1 VKSLDRAAI
10 TTVVRRGE
18 TSIRIG
24 PWSDFPGV
32 AQLVA
37 LPSPRPTEP
46 DAIGAALDTAARLG
60 FSHVRTGA
68 LGPGEIAPYTAH
80 GFEVEATLVL
90 LRHGLRDL
98 VPRQET
104 FRRARRSDWS
114 TLAAI
119 DDAAFPPYWHFDERS
134 LRDAQ
139 GATPSSRTRVAGGRS
154 PIGYAITGRTGSTG
168 FVQRLAVHP
177 SAMGRGIGRAL
188 TLDGLHWLRR
198 RGSKQAFVNTQDDNE
213 RALALY
219 LDLGFLAEP
228 QPLLVLARTAG
239 GAGR

>member
-1 VKSLDRAAI
+1 MKSLDRAAI
-10 TTVVRRGE
+10 TTVVRHGE

-37 LPSPRPTEP
+37 LPSSRPTEP
-46 DAIGAALDTAARLG
+46 DAIAAAVETAARLG

-68 LGPGEIAPYTAH
+68 LGPGEIAPTRLTASPSRPPSSCCAM
-80 GFEVEATLVL
+80 VCAT
-90 LRHGLRDL
+90 
-98 VPRQET
+98 
-104 FRRARRSDWS
+104 FCRAGKRFDGSAGADWS

-139 GATPSSRTRVAGGRS
+139 AATPSSRTRVAGGRS

-177 SAMGRGIGRAL
+177 SATGHGIGRAL

-198 RGSKQAFVNTQDDNE
+198 RGSKQAFVNTQDDNK

-239 GAGR
+239 GARQ